1 METRNFESGYSKK
14 KKKSWTFPW
23 ITKRDKFIKINKKK
37 INWKIHVSLL
47 WMKSIWNMIIYWIL
61 MT

>member
-1 METRNFESGYSKK
+1 M
-14 KKKSWTFPW
+14 
-23 ITKRDKFIKINKKK
+23 NKK
-37 INWKIHVSLL
+37 IQVSLL